1 MFFRATIEKQG
12 KITSNPAKFYRK
24 KIVYRKRIFFKVKKL
39 YINFKN
45 YSIVRYCFF
54 ACTDTISLLSTPK
67 GELGE
72 EKSDKITS
80 GFFFKVVSP

>member
-39 YINFKN
+39 YINFKS
-45 YSIVRYCFF
+45 YSIARYCFL
-54 ACTDTISLLSTPK
+54 ACTDTISLL

-72 EKSDKITS
+72 EAKSDKIRAVS
-80 GFFFKVVSP
+80 FFP